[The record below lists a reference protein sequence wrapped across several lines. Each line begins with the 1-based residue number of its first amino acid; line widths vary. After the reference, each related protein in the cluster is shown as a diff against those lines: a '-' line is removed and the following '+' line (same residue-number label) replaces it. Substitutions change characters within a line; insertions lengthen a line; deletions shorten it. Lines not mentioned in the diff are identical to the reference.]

1 MDLTK
6 WMVQT
11 RKGTLELGILVL
23 LRQKKRYGLEIIEL
37 LEDSTGLVITE
48 GTIYPLLSRL
58 RKEGLVLSEWIESE
72 SGHPRRYYALSR
84 KGEKL
89 VEEMIKYWKDF
100 SQTINKL
107 IEES

>member
-23 LRQKKRYGLEIIEL
+23 LRQKKRYGLELIEL
-37 LEDSTGLVITE
+37 LENSTGLLVTE

-58 RKEGLVLSEWIESE
+58 RKEGLVLSEWVESE
-72 SGHPRRYYALSR
+72 SGHPRRYYYLSK
-84 KGEKL
+84 KGEKQ
-89 VEEMIKYWKDF
+89 VKEMIEYWENF
-100 SQTINKL
+100 SKTINKL
-107 IEES
+107 IE